1 MVPSAKVQILLLVH
15 VTETHEFVFQVSLC
29 SGCNVFHPYAS
40 FVIGIIGGMTY
51 VAWSTLML
59 RVKVDDPL
67 DAVAG
72 KCPQNVQEFYSHSQ
86 NP

>member
-1 MVPSAKVQILLLVH
+1 M
-15 VTETHEFVFQVSLC
+15 FVFQVSLC
-29 SGCNVFHPYAS
+29 SGCNAFHPYAS

-72 KCPQNVQEFYSHSQ
+72 KCRQNVQELYSHSQ
-86 NP
+86 NPQQKVVVTNKSLLSYEM